1 MNAYFKMKLK
11 KANGSSSKPN
21 KFKAQRT
28 ADGFPS
34 KLEAAVYQ
42 LLLLREKANEITD
55 IRRQHKVLLTKA
67 EIPWKIDFSF
77 TDIASG
83 KTVYCEA
90 KGVTDE
96 RFKLFQKLWP
106 FYGHG
111 PLEVWRGSYLKPKL
125 AEIIKQV

>member
-11 KANGSSSKPN
+11 KANGTSKPN

-28 ADGFPS
+28 ANGFPS
-34 KLEAAVYQ
+34 KLEASVYSQ
-42 LLLLREKANEITD
+42 LLLREVAKEITD

-67 EIPWKIDFSF
+67 EIAWKIDFSF

-83 KTVYCEA
+83 NTVYCEA
-90 KGVTDE
+90 KGIEDE
-96 RFKLFQKLWP
+96 RFKIFKKLWP

-111 PLEVWRGSYLKPKL
+111 SLEIWKGSYQKPFL
-125 AEIIKQV
+125 DEVIKQR